1 MELWYRLLSVL
12 PFAWAQPGHLM
23 FMKNALLAI
32 LLLAPVFALLGTM
45 IVNNRMSFFSDAL
58 GHGAFTGL
66 VIGGMLGFLVPMWAA
81 VIFSVLF
88 SIAVTT
94 VRYRSGMAPD
104 TVIGVFS
111 SAAVALGIFLA
122 TGSGGGTARL
132 SAFLIGD
139 ILSIGAKDIFLLVLV
154 LAGVLILWALFF
166 NRLLLISISPSLAR
180 SRGVSVFRDEL
191 LFTVLVAVIVT
202 ISMPWI
208 GLLVINSFLVL
219 PAAAARNTAS
229 GSRQYTILAV
239 LVSVVSGVVGLFAS
253 YAADTATGAT
263 IVLVM
268 TGFFFLSML
277 IGRRGLKS

>member
-1 MELWYRLLSVL
+1 MSLWYDLLSIL
-12 PFAWAQPGHLM
+12 PFEWAQPGRLM

-45 IVNNRMSFFSDAL
+45 VVNNRMSFFSDAL

-81 VIFSVLF
+81 VAFSILFSVA
-88 SIAVTT
+88 ITII
-94 VRYRSGMAPD
+94 RYRSGMAPD
-104 TVIGVFS
+104 TIIGVFS

-122 TGSGGGTARL
+122 TGKSGGTARL
-132 SAFLIGD
+132 SAYLVGD
-139 ILSIGAKDIFLLVLV
+139 ILSIGRDDLLLLALLLVAVVV
-154 LAGVLILWALFF
+154 LWFLFF

-180 SRGVSVFRDEL
+180 SRGVRVFREEL

-208 GLLVINSFLVL
+208 GLLVINSFLIL
-219 PAAAARNTAS
+219 PAASARNTSS
-229 GSRQYTILAV
+229 GSRQYTAIAV
-239 LVSVVSGVVGLFAS
+239 FVSVVSGVTGLFIS

-277 IGRRGLKS
+277 AGRRSSG